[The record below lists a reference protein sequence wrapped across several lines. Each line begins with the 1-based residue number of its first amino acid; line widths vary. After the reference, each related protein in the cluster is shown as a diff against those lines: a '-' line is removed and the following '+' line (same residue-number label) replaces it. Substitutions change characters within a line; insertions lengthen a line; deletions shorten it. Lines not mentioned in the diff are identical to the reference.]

1 MNKPAQ
7 FVSLMLAVALSI
19 PGMTMSLNAAAQPV
33 PSNLLLLEADSEG
46 FEPAAFYL
54 DLDSI
59 RPSPD
64 HPHWRHARL
73 IVQPENVQNSHDLA
87 EVAGAQ
93 SWGMY
98 ITVDCQNQAVRADTE
113 LWLSQ
118 HYGQGEI
125 LRQTDHDENFA
136 HSNGSETAQLILG
149 TVCK

>member
-1 MNKPAQ
+1 MNKPAR

-59 RPSPD
+59 RSSPG
-64 HPHWRHARL
+64 HPHWRRASL
-73 IVQPENVQNSHDLA
+73 IVQPENIQNSHDLA

-93 SWGMY
+93 SWGIH
-98 ITVDCQNQAVRADTE
+98 ITVDCQNQAARVDTE
-113 LWLSQ
+113 RWFSQ
-118 HYGQGEI
+118 HYGQGDV
-125 LRQTDHDENFA
+125 LRRADQDERFA
-136 HSNGSETAQLILG
+136 ASDGSKGAQLILG